1 MGKEG
6 NKSKEASE
14 EGQRETEKTMLS
26 TEIYQGILLLA
37 SLSNKKT
44 FKANVKE
51 IFSLRKKKTQRQ

>member
-6 NKSKEASE
+6 NKSKGASE
-14 EGQRETEKTMLS
+14 GGAERDRKKTMLS

-44 FKANVKE
+44 FKAKC
-51 IFSLRKKKTQRQ
+51 